1 MREILFRGKRLDDG
15 EWVCG
20 NSIVMLNNPEAD
32 KPYDIAIF
40 DEHWQLWQTVDPET
54 VGQYTGLT
62 DKNGKKIFEG
72 DIVRYAYLDEY
83 RCYLESLE
91 SPEDYVG
98 CNFDNMWTIDVV
110 VCCINI
116 GYPAFDL
123 NGHDW
128 EVNGL
133 SNLSE
138 STEYY
143 FEVIGNI
150 HDNPELLEVKNEYY
164 NIWMR

>member
-1 MREILFRGKRLDDG
+1 MKE
-15 EWVCG
+15 V
-20 NSIVMLNNPEAD
+20 
-32 KPYDIAIF
+32 Y
-40 DEHWQLWQTVDPET
+40 PET

-62 DKNGKKIFEG
+62 DKNGVKIFEG

-91 SPEDYVG
+91 SPEDYEG

-123 NGHDW
+123 NRHDW

-143 FEVIGNI
+143 FEVIGNV
-150 HDNPELLEVKNEYY
+150 HDNPELLEVEK
-164 NIWMR
+164 

>member
-1 MREILFRGKRLDDG
+1 MREILFRGKHAVSG
-15 EWVCG
+15 EWIYGDLLCSKG
-20 NSIVMLNNPEAD
+20 NYYIHERGKPIVSYVPPMA
-32 KPYDIAIF
+32 AF
-40 DEHWQLWQTVDPET
+40 GT
-54 VGQYTGLT
+54 VGEWTGLK

-91 SPEDYVG
+91 SPEDYEG

-110 VCCINI
+110 VYCINI

-143 FEVIGNI
+143 FEVIGNV
-150 HDNPELLEVKNEYY
+150 HDNPELLEVEK
-164 NIWMR
+164 

>member
-1 MREILFRGKRLDDG
+1 MREILFRGKRVDNG
-15 EWVCG
+15 EWIFGFYFNVPEHHNPDLSG
-20 NSIVMLNNPEAD
+20 KSIIISINNGLYFE
-32 KPYDIAIF
+32 
-40 DEHWQLWQTVDPET
+40 VVPET
-54 VGQYTGLT
+54 VGQYTGLK
-62 DKNGKKIFEG
+62 DKSGVKIFEG

-91 SPEDYVG
+91 SPEDYEG

-123 NGHDW
+123 NRHDW

-133 SNLSE
+133 SKLSE

-143 FEVIGNI
+143 FEVIGNV
-150 HDNPELLEVKNEYY
+150 HDNPELLEKEK
-164 NIWMR
+164 